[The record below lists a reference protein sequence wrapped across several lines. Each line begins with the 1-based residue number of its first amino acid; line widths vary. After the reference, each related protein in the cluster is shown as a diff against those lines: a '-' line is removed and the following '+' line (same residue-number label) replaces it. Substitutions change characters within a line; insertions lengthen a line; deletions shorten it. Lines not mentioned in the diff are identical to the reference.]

1 MSVWSVAGGPSRP
14 TLRRLPIPAAE
25 PRPALRL
32 VREPEP
38 GDLPGQES
46 LSLVVPPP
54 GRVAPPD
61 PAANA
66 RDQLP
71 DPRSWAAQFVQ
82 VALEVA
88 AGFRPQGQVVRWT
101 SPEVFETLC
110 LRHRLAAARGEARRR
125 PVIRVRAM
133 QLGTPRP
140 GVVEAAAV
148 VDDGRRAR
156 AVALR
161 LEGTE
166 GRWRVTAWETG

>member
-1 MSVWSVAGGPSRP
+1 M
-14 TLRRLPIPAAE
+14 
-25 PRPALRL
+25 
-32 VREPEP
+32 
-38 GDLPGQES
+38 
-46 LSLVVPPP
+46 
-54 GRVAPPD
+54 
-61 PAANA
+61 
-66 RDQLP
+66 
-71 DPRSWAAQFVQ
+71 
-82 VALEVA
+82 
-88 AGFRPQGQVVRWT
+88 
-101 SPEVFETLC
+101 FETLC
-110 LRHRLAAARGEARRR
+110 RRHRLAAARGEARRR